1 MSQTLEA
8 VFDGTVFRPDK
19 PVELQPN
26 TRVQIVVTAK
36 SATEKKSQTLG
47 ELIDDCFKDVPS
59 EVMEKLPEDASLNL
73 DHYLYGAP
81 KK

>member
-8 VFDGTVFRPDK
+8 IFDGVVFRPDK

-36 SATEKKSQTLG
+36 STTEKKSQTLG

-59 EVMEKLPEDASLNL
+59 EVMDKLPEDASLNL
-73 DHYLYGAP
+73 DHYLYNAP

>member
-8 VFDGTVFRPDK
+8 VFDGVVFRPDK

-26 TRVQIVVTAK
+26 THVQIVITAK
-36 SATEKKSQTLG
+36 SGPRNPSKTLG

-59 EVMEKLPEDASLNL
+59 EVMDNLPADASLNL

>member
-8 VFDGTVFRPDK
+8 VFDGVVFRPDK
-19 PVELQPN
+19 TVELQPN

-36 SATEKKSQTLG
+36 SAAEKKPQSLG

-59 EVMEKLPEDASLNL
+59 EVMEKLPADASINL
-73 DHYLYGAP
+73 DHYLYNAP